1 MRLNT
6 KKYLSRRTV
15 LQGMGVTVALPLLDS
30 MVPAQTPL
38 AKTAAQPLSR
48 FGFVYI
54 PHGKIMNKWTPTAT
68 GKDFELTPILKSMEP
83 VRDHI
88 VVVSGLSERGT
99 DGGHSL
105 SPSQWLTGV
114 MPKHTDAEDIEA
126 AKTMDQL
133 IADKIGQDNPF
144 PSIELA
150 TEDLTGLV
158 GACEGG
164 YSCSYMNTISW
175 RTPTTPLPMEINPR
189 VVFER
194 MFGGGGSI
202 EKRLARLEEDRS
214 ILDSITQRVGHLK
227 TGLPSHD
234 RARMDEYLDNVREIE
249 RRIQKAEKQTS
260 ASPEAIPEA
269 PIGVPDSFDDHAKL
283 MFDLLALAY
292 EANLTRVFTFMMARE
307 LSGRTY
313 PQIGVPDPHHAV
325 SHHQNDPVTIAKH
338 EKINTYHVSLLAGF
352 IEKLSKTQ
360 DGDGT
365 LLDHS
370 LIVYGSGMGNGNVH
384 SHDPLPALVMGGGMG
399 QIHGGRHIVTG
410 QHVPIANLMLSVAQ
424 KAGLE
429 MTSFGNSTGPVDL

>member
-1 MRLNT
+1 M
-6 KKYLSRRTV
+6 V
-15 LQGMGVTVALPLLDS
+15 LRGLGVSVALPLLDS

-38 AKTAAQPLSR
+38 SQTAANPMSR

-54 PHGKIMNKWTPTAT
+54 PHGKIMNKWTPAKA
-68 GKDFELTPILKSMEP
+68 GAGFEFTPILKSLEP
-83 VRDHI
+83 FRDHM

-114 MPKHTDAEDIEA
+114 MPKHTEAEDIEA

-133 IADKIGQDNPF
+133 IADKIGQDNQF
-144 PSIELA
+144 PSLELA

-175 RTPTTPLPMEINPR
+175 KTPTTPLPMEVNPR
-189 VVFER
+189 VLFER
-194 MFGGGGSI
+194 MFGGGGSL
-202 EKRLARLEEDRS
+202 ERRLARMEEDTS
-214 ILDSITQRVGHLK
+214 ILDSITQRVNHLE
-227 TGLPSHD
+227 TGLGARD
-234 RARMDEYLDNVREIE
+234 RARLSEYLDNVREIE
-249 RRIQKAEKQTS
+249 RRIHRAEKQSTS
-260 ASPEAIPEA
+260 SLAVPDA
-269 PIGVPDSFDDHAKL
+269 PVGVPDSFDEHARL

-292 EANLTRVFTFMMARE
+292 QANLTRVFTFMMARE

-338 EKINTYHVSLLAGF
+338 EKINTYHIQLLAGF
-352 IEKLSKTQ
+352 IEKLRSTP
-360 DGDGT
+360 DGDGS

-370 LIVYGSGMGNGNVH
+370 MIVYGSGMGNGNVH
-384 SHDPLPALVMGGGMG
+384 SHDPLPALVLGGLSG
-399 QIHGGRHIVTG
+399 QIHGGRHVVTG
-410 QHVPIANLMLSVAQ
+410 EHIPIANLMLTVAQ
-424 KAGLE
+424 KAGLPME
-429 MTSFGNSTGPVDL
+429 TFGNSTSTVDL

>member
-1 MRLNT
+1 MRLIT
-6 KKYLSRRTV
+6 KKHLSRRMV
-15 LQGMGVTVALPLLDS
+15 LRGLGVSVALPLLDS

-38 AKTAAQPLSR
+38 SQTAANPLSR

-54 PHGKIMNKWTPTAT
+54 PHGKIMNKWTPAKT
-68 GKDFELTPILKSMEP
+68 GAGFEFTPILKSLEP
-83 VRDHI
+83 FRDHM

-114 MPKHTDAEDIEA
+114 MPKHTEAEDIEA

-133 IADKIGQDNPF
+133 IADKIGQDNQF
-144 PSIELA
+144 PSLELA

-175 RTPTTPLPMEINPR
+175 KTPTTPLPMEVNPR
-189 VVFER
+189 VLFER
-194 MFGGGGSI
+194 MFGGGGSL
-202 EKRLARLEEDRS
+202 ERRLARMEEDTS
-214 ILDSITQRVGHLK
+214 ILDSITHRVSHLQ
-227 TGLPSHD
+227 TGLGARD
-234 RARMDEYLDNVREIE
+234 RARLSEYLDNVREIE
-249 RRIQKAEKQTS
+249 RRIHRAEKQSTS
-260 ASPEAIPEA
+260 SLAVPDA
-269 PIGVPDSFDDHAKL
+269 PVGVPDSFDEHAKL

-292 EANLTRVFTFMMARE
+292 QANLTRVFTFMMARE

-338 EKINTYHVSLLAGF
+338 EKINTYHIQLLAGF
-352 IEKLSKTQ
+352 IDKLQSTP
-360 DGDGT
+360 DGDGS

-370 LIVYGSGMGNGNVH
+370 MIVYGSGMGNGNVH
-384 SHDPLPALVMGGGMG
+384 SHDPLPALVLGGLSG
-399 QIHGGRHIVTG
+399 QIHGGRHVVTG
-410 QHVPIANLMLSVAQ
+410 EHIPIANLMLTVAQ
-424 KAGLE
+424 KAGLPME
-429 MTSFGNSTGPVDL
+429 TFGNSTSTVDL